1 MIPLTDALRV
11 TEDARPGSMAHTAGR
26 SPDPAIPGDEHL
38 DPIRVTRD
46 DPAPGALAPA
56 TLDVEE
62 SSGPEAPGGWW
73 LEPLRAT
80 RDDPNADAAA
90 LGLDFAASEKS
101 APERSEPAGAPFEA
115 AGAHPGEAG
124 VTGSATPRGFDSRN
138 LPRGRGTVRRI
149 GAALSLLAVLAAA
162 GGGGTFLWKTELVRP
177 ALVRRLPPVPV
188 PVMDLSPVH
197 AANAAVSGTDEPA
210 DGAAAR
216 TVGTV
221 RTDGAP
227 VRTDGAT
234 ARTDGAVR
242 TDGAP
247 VRTDGV
253 EAQTDGATAR
263 TDGAVRTDGAP
274 VRIDGVETQ
283 TDGATARTD
292 GAAVRTWER
301 PVVST
306 PVPEPSP
313 PPAPSTGLSAAE
325 TPGDPRGTATAEP
338 PAAALAGGEAE
349 PRPSAGSGTGSG
361 SGTGITIRKRIRAG
375 HVAASLQQAYRAFL
389 AGDGESAAQ
398 AYRTALGHEPGN
410 RDARLGLAAVAARA
424 GRWEEAAGHYARL
437 LASHPADTVARAALI
452 SIDEQD
458 PARGESRM
466 KALLHSEPRAAHL
479 HFNLGN
485 LYAAQSRWPEA
496 QQSYFNAYR
505 FDRGNADYAYNLAV
519 SLDHLSQSQ
528 SALWLYREALVLSR
542 SHPAGFTAAAVR
554 QRIRDLATVAEA
566 GPTPARAASE
576 TAVAPAARNR

>member
-1 MIPLTDALRV
+1 
-11 TEDARPGSMAHTAGR
+11 
-26 SPDPAIPGDEHL
+26 
-38 DPIRVTRD
+38 
-46 DPAPGALAPA
+46 
-56 TLDVEE
+56 
-62 SSGPEAPGGWW
+62 
-73 LEPLRAT
+73 
-80 RDDPNADAAA
+80 
-90 LGLDFAASEKS
+90 
-101 APERSEPAGAPFEA
+101 
-115 AGAHPGEAG
+115 
-124 VTGSATPRGFDSRN
+124 
-138 LPRGRGTVRRI
+138 
-149 GAALSLLAVLAAA
+149 
-162 GGGGTFLWKTELVRP
+162 
-177 ALVRRLPPVPV
+177 
-188 PVMDLSPVH
+188 MDLSPVH

-221 RTDGAP
+221 RPTVRQCDGAP
-227 VRTDGAT
+227 VRIDGVEAQTDGAT
-234 ARTDGAVR
+234 PRTDGAVR
-242 TDGAP
+242 NDGAP
-247 VRTDGV
+247 VRIDSV

-263 TDGAVRTDGAP
+263 TDGAVRTVRQCDGAP
-274 VRIDGVETQ
+274 
-283 TDGATARTD
+283 TAR
-292 GAAVRTWER
+292 RC
-301 PVVST
+301 
-306 PVPEPSP
+306 VPGN
-313 PPAPSTGLSAAE
+313 APSSRLRFRSHLRRRPHPPVSRLRRHRE
-325 TPGDPRGTATAEP
+325 TPEG
-338 PAAALAGGEAE
+338 
-349 PRPSAGSGTGSG
+349 PRPPNLRRLRWQAAKRSHGRAGSGSGTGSG
-361 SGTGITIRKRIRAG
+361 SGSGITIRKRIRAD

-528 SALWLYREALVLSR
+528 SALGLYREALVLSQSR
-542 SHPAGFTAAAVR
+542 PAGFTAAAVR
-554 QRIRDLATVAEA
+554 QRIRDLATDAEA

-576 TAVAPAARNR
+576 TAVAPGALNR

>member
-1 MIPLTDALRV
+1 MRQCG
-11 TEDARPGSMAHTAGR
+11 RTA
-26 SPDPAIPGDEHL
+26 
-38 DPIRVTRD
+38 
-46 DPAPGALAPA
+46 
-56 TLDVEE
+56 
-62 SSGPEAPGGWW
+62 
-73 LEPLRAT
+73 
-80 RDDPNADAAA
+80 
-90 LGLDFAASEKS
+90 
-101 APERSEPAGAPFEA
+101 
-115 AGAHPGEAG
+115 
-124 VTGSATPRGFDSRN
+124 
-138 LPRGRGTVRRI
+138 
-149 GAALSLLAVLAAA
+149 
-162 GGGGTFLWKTELVRP
+162 
-177 ALVRRLPPVPV
+177 
-188 PVMDLSPVH
+188 
-197 AANAAVSGTDEPA
+197 
-210 DGAAAR
+210 
-216 TVGTV
+216 
-221 RTDGAP
+221 
-227 VRTDGAT
+227 DGAT

-274 VRIDGVETQ
+274 VRTDGVEAQ

-361 SGTGITIRKRIRAG
+361 SGTGITIRKRIRAD

-576 TAVAPAARNR
+576 TAVAPGALNR

>member
-26 SPDPAIPGDEHL
+26 SPDPAIPGDGHL

-115 AGAHPGEAG
+115 ASAHPSEAG

-227 VRTDGAT
+227 VRIDGVEPQTDGTT

-253 EAQTDGATAR
+253 EA
-263 TDGAVRTDGAP
+263 
-274 VRIDGVETQ
+274 Q

-361 SGTGITIRKRIRAG
+361 SGTGITIRKRIRAD

-576 TAVAPAARNR
+576 TAVAPGALNR

>member
-1 MIPLTDALRV
+1 MIPLTDALKV
-11 TEDARPGSMAHTAGR
+11 TEDARPGSVARTAGR
-26 SPDPAIPGDEHL
+26 SPGPAVQGDGHL
-38 DPIRVTRD
+38 GPIRVTRD

-56 TLDVEE
+56 MLDVEE

-90 LGLDFAASEKS
+90 LGLDFVAPEKS
-101 APERSEPAGAPFEA
+101 APVRSEPAGAPFEA

-124 VTGSATPRGFDSRN
+124 VTRSATPRGFDPRD

-149 GAALSLLAVLAAA
+149 GAALSLLAVIAAA

-197 AANAAVSGTDEPA
+197 AASAAVSGTDEPA
-210 DGAAAR
+210 DGAA
-216 TVGTV
+216 
-221 RTDGAP
+221 
-227 VRTDGAT
+227 
-234 ARTDGAVR
+234 
-242 TDGAP
+242 
-247 VRTDGV
+247 
-253 EAQTDGATAR
+253 AR

-292 GAAVRTWER
+292 GAAMGTWER

-306 PVPEPSP
+306 PVPGTSP
-313 PPAPSTGLSAAE
+313 PPAPSTGPSATE
-325 TPGDPRGTATAEP
+325 TPGEPRGTATTEP
-338 PAAALAGGEAE
+338 PAAASARGEAE
-349 PRPSAGSGTGSG
+349 PRPSAGSGTGTG
-361 SGTGITIRKRIRAG
+361 SDTGIAIRKRIRTD

-398 AYRTALGHEPGN
+398 AYRTALRHEPGN
-410 RDARLGLAAVAARA
+410 RDARLGLAAVATRA

-437 LASHPADTVARAALI
+437 LVSHPADTVARAALI
-452 SIDEQD
+452 AIDERD
-458 PARGESRM
+458 PVRGESRM
-466 KALLHSEPRAAHL
+466 KALLRTEPRAAYL

-528 SALWLYREALVLSR
+528 SALGLYREALVLSR
-542 SHPAGFTAAAVR
+542 SRPAGFTAAAVR
-554 QRIRDLATVAEA
+554 QRIRDLGTVADA
-566 GPTPARAASE
+566 GPTPARPASV

>member
-1 MIPLTDALRV
+1 MIPLTDALKV
-11 TEDARPGSMAHTAGR
+11 TEDARPGSVARTAGR
-26 SPDPAIPGDEHL
+26 SPGPAVQGDGHL
-38 DPIRVTRD
+38 GPIRVTRD
-46 DPAPGALAPA
+46 DSAPGALAPA
-56 TLDVEE
+56 MLDVEE

-90 LGLDFAASEKS
+90 LGLDFVAPEKS
-101 APERSEPAGAPFEA
+101 APVRSEPAGAPFEA

-124 VTGSATPRGFDSRN
+124 VTRSATPRGFDPRD

-149 GAALSLLAVLAAA
+149 GAALSLLAVIAAA

-188 PVMDLSPVH
+188 PVMVLSPVH

-210 DGAAAR
+210 DGAVGTDGAAAR
-216 TVGTV
+216 TDDAAT
-221 RTDGAP
+221 RTDNA
-227 VRTDGAT
+227 AT
-234 ARTDGAVR
+234 
-242 TDGAP
+242 
-247 VRTDGV
+247 
-253 EAQTDGATAR
+253 
-263 TDGAVRTDGAP
+263 
-274 VRIDGVETQ
+274 
-283 TDGATARTD
+283 RTD
-292 GAAVRTWER
+292 GAAVRIGER

-306 PVPEPSP
+306 PVPDTSP
-313 PPAPSTGLSAAE
+313 PPAPSTGPSAME
-325 TPGDPRGTATAEP
+325 TPGEPRGTATTEP
-338 PAAALAGGEAE
+338 PAAASARGEAE
-349 PRPSAGSGTGSG
+349 PRPSAGSGTGSD
-361 SGTGITIRKRIRAG
+361 TGITIRKRIRTD

-398 AYRTALGHEPGN
+398 AYRTALRHEPGN
-410 RDARLGLAAVAARA
+410 RDARLGLAAVATRA

-437 LASHPADTVARAALI
+437 LVSHPADTVARAALI
-452 SIDEQD
+452 AIDERD
-458 PARGESRM
+458 PVRGESRM
-466 KALLHSEPRAAHL
+466 KALLRTEPRAAYL

-528 SALWLYREALVLSR
+528 SALGLYREALVLSQSR
-542 SHPAGFTAAAVR
+542 PAGFTAAAVR
-554 QRIRDLATVAEA
+554 QRIRDLGTVVDA
-566 GPTPARAASE
+566 GPTPARPASV